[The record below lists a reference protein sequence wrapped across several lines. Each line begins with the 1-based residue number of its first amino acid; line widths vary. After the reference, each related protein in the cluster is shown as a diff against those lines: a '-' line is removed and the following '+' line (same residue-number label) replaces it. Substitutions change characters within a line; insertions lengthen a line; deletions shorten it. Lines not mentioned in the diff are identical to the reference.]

1 VNARLAGA
9 LAASVALHAALV
21 AGIGSPFGV
30 RWGQL
35 PWFQPGTPIR
45 AELRGVADRPAAP
58 APASR
63 PEPAPAAPAPER
75 AANVRPA
82 APERSALAAPQARSL
97 LPQPHYYLTR
107 ELDVQPGIMTRVEP
121 EYPQAAAERHLSG
134 KVVLRL
140 FISEAGEV
148 ERLAV
153 LRAEPPG
160 VFEGSAERAFSV
172 ARFTPGM
179 KDGRA
184 VRVQMT
190 LEVSFDSAPPPEE
203 R

>member
-21 AGIGSPFGV
+21 AGIGSPFGA

-58 APASR
+58 AP
-63 PEPAPAAPAPER
+63 ER
-75 AANVRPA
+75 FADVRPA
-82 APERSALAAPQARSL
+82 APERSARAVPQARSL

-107 ELDVQPGIMTRVEP
+107 ELDVQPGIMTRVNP

-140 FISEAGEV
+140 FLSEAGEV

-160 VFEGSAERAFSV
+160 VFEESAERAFRV

-179 KDGRA
+179 KNGQA

-190 LEVSFDSAPPPEE
+190 LEVSFDSAPPPEG